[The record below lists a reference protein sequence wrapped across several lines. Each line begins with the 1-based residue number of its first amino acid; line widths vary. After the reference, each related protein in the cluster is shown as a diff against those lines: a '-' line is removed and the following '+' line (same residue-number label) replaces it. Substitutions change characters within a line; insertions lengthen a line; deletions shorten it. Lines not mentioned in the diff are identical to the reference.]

1 MANKK
6 EFKPGVYAILAGVIT
21 AVVLAGITVFAYTT
35 RYIAFSPEKVAQ
47 AYVDTIVQTGDGY
60 NAYKNT
66 LVSKNA
72 KYGDFVRNAYMKPF
86 VNDKDEKGEEIKQA
100 EFVGTGSKEEQEA
113 IDKVYNTMYEYYCE
127 LVHQFGWDNYDKIY
141 TRYFEKLV
149 EVRKEVYGDEYM
161 DTEFMFGAL
170 EANVATYGEKVTG
183 TDRVIASDNKT
194 ILKEETV
201 GKYQE
206 MFGTE
211 QEVEA
216 ENIVDGKK
224 KTVTE
229 KKLVYRFT
237 TTVKSCEELSE
248 AETKEYLEGYKG
260 RIAPIAASG
269 EAKAAEYGLEDKTV
283 GKKTDKA
290 KTNMIEAF
298 KKLDCSENITAVAK
312 AECEVKLDDGKVV
325 ATQTVF
331 VVKIGRSWYV
341 DNTNVD
347 TGNLYLAEIQQ

>member
-1 MANKK
+1 M
-6 EFKPGVYAILAGVIT
+6 
-21 AVVLAGITVFAYTT
+21 
-35 RYIAFSPEKVAQ
+35 
-47 AYVDTIVQTGDGY
+47 
-60 NAYKNT
+60 
-66 LVSKNA
+66 
-72 KYGDFVRNAYMKPF
+72 
-86 VNDKDEKGEEIKQA
+86 
-100 EFVGTGSKEEQEA
+100 
-113 IDKVYNTMYEYYCE
+113 
-127 LVHQFGWDNYDKIY
+127 
-141 TRYFEKLV
+141 
-149 EVRKEVYGDEYM
+149 
-161 DTEFMFGAL
+161 
-170 EANVATYGEKVTG
+170 
-183 TDRVIASDNKT
+183 
-194 ILKEETV
+194 

-260 RIAPIAASG
+260 RIAPIASSG
-269 EAKAAEYGLEDKTV
+269 EARADEYGLKDDDKNAMV
-283 GKKTDKA
+283 
-290 KTNMIEAF
+290 EAF